1 MRSIIGKTR
10 ARAPVANN
18 ALDHE
23 RAGLAPVLDVKYEPL
38 LAADCEGLTGPAG
51 RKSANAR
58 HASGR
63 SAAIDGRGP
72 VNV

>member
-1 MRSIIGKTR
+1 M
-10 ARAPVANN
+10 
-18 ALDHE
+18 
-23 RAGLAPVLDVKYEPL
+23 LDVKYEPL